1 MEEKQKHQNKQQEQP
16 QPVESTQGIVRHR
29 EIPLWGWIAV
39 IGYMLLIDNLPSL
52 EFEGWALVAGWFAAS
67 AMCVI
72 NYRSC
77 GRYHC
82 KITGLGFLGL
92 GVLAILEEIEV
103 IDLEAWVIWTTL
115 LAVLAVGF
123 GLEYRYKSK
132 SGSRY
137 VVACGSK
144 ACSSSSGGDEEF
156 CMNNNDEG
164 DHARMYK
171 YVPGSTLAASII
183 TAVVLHYFFPVT
195 TIIPFPYNLL
205 GLLIVGLGVYLAFQS
220 VRLLISHN
228 TTFKPSGN
236 PSSLVT
242 KYLYSY
248 SRNPIYL
255 GDLLIALGSA
265 TILSSLS
272 AFIAPIIFFL
282 VVNTIIIPFEENR
295 LQKNFGVEYER
306 YKGSVRRWL

>member
-1 MEEKQKHQNKQQEQP
+1 MTEEEQQP
-16 QPVESTQGIVRHR
+16 PIGSAGRVITHNSR
-29 EIPLWGWIAV
+29 EIPLWGWLAV
-39 IGYMLLIDNLPSL
+39 IAYMMLVDNLLPS
-52 EFEGWALVAGWFAAS
+52 EYEGWAIVAGWVAAG
-67 AMCVI
+67 ATCLV

-103 IDLEAWVIWTTL
+103 IDLEAWITWTAL
-115 LAVLAVGF
+115 LAILAVGF

-132 SGSRY
+132 SGSSY
-137 VVACGSK
+137 VVACDSK
-144 ACSSSSGGDEEF
+144 ACSSSRGDEEF
-156 CMNNNDEG
+156 CMNNDDG

-183 TAVVLHYFFPVT
+183 TAIVLHYFFPVT
-195 TIIPFPYNLL
+195 ILIPFPYNLL
-205 GLLIVGLGVYLAFQS
+205 GLLIVGFGVYSAFLS
-220 VRLLISHN
+220 VRLLISNN
-228 TTFKPSGN
+228 TTFEAGGN

-242 KYLYSY
+242 RRPYSY

-255 GDLLIALGSA
+255 GFLLITLGTG

-295 LQKNFGVEYER
+295 LQKNFGIQYER
-306 YKGSVRRWL
+306 YKASVRRWL

>member
-1 MEEKQKHQNKQQEQP
+1 MTEQQP
-16 QPVESTQGIVRHR
+16 PVESAGRVIRRNSR
-29 EIPLWGWIAV
+29 EIPLWSWLPVIA
-39 IGYMLLIDNLPSL
+39 YMVLVDNLMPSDY
-52 EFEGWALVAGWFAAS
+52 EGWAIVAGWFVAS
-67 AMCVI
+67 AICLV

-92 GVLAILEEIEV
+92 GVLAILEEIGV

-123 GLEYRYKSK
+123 GLEYRYNSK
-132 SGSRY
+132 SGSCY
-137 VVACGSK
+137 VVCGSK
-144 ACSSSSGGDEEF
+144 ACSSSGGDNEF
-156 CMNNNDEG
+156 CMNNNNES

-183 TAVVLHYFFPVT
+183 IAVVLHYFFPVT
-195 TIIPFPYNLL
+195 ILIPFLYNLL
-205 GLLIVGLGVYLAFQS
+205 GLVVVGLGIYLAFLS
-220 VRLLISHN
+220 VRLLISYN
-228 TTFKPSGN
+228 TTFEASGN

-242 KYLYSY
+242 RRPYSY

-255 GDLLIALGSA
+255 GFLLIALGTA
-265 TILSSLS
+265 AILSSLS

-306 YKGSVRRWL
+306 YKESVRRWL

>member
-1 MEEKQKHQNKQQEQP
+1 MEEQ
-16 QPVESTQGIVRHR
+16 QPVQSTGRVIRR
-29 EIPLWGWIAV
+29 NNKEIPLWSWLAV
-39 IGYMLLIDNLPSL
+39 IAYMVLVDNLMPS
-52 EFEGWALVAGWFAAS
+52 EYEGWAIVAGWFAAG
-67 AMCVI
+67 AMCLV
-72 NYRSC
+72 NYSSC

-82 KITGLGFLGL
+82 KITGLGFFGL
-92 GVLAILEEIEV
+92 GVLAILEDIGM
-103 IDLEAWVIWTTL
+103 IDLGAWVTWTTL
-115 LAVLAVGF
+115 LTVLAVGF

-132 SGSRY
+132 SGSSY

-144 ACSSSSGGDEEF
+144 ACSSSGDDEEF

-164 DHARMYK
+164 DHARIYK

-183 TAVVLHYFFPVT
+183 SAVVLHYFFPVT

-205 GLLIVGLGVYLAFQS
+205 GLVIVGSGVYLAFQS
-220 VRLLISHN
+220 VRLLISYN
-228 TTFKPSGN
+228 TTFEAGGN

-242 KYLYSY
+242 KCPYSY

-255 GDLLIALGSA
+255 GMLLIALGTA

-272 AFIAPIIFFL
+272 AFIAPILFFL

-295 LQKNFGVEYER
+295 LQKNFGMEYER

>member
-1 MEEKQKHQNKQQEQP
+1 MEQNKGQKTAE
-16 QPVESTQGIVRHR
+16 PVFRR
-29 EIPLWGWIAV
+29 KEIPLWSWLAV
-39 IGYMLLIDNLPSL
+39 IAYMVLVDNLMPSQY
-52 EFEGWALVAGWFAAS
+52 EGWAIVAGWFAAS
-67 AMCVI
+67 AMCLV
-72 NYRSC
+72 NYSSC

-92 GVLAILEEIEV
+92 GVLAILEEIGV
-103 IDLEAWVIWTTL
+103 IDLEAWVTWTTL
-115 LAVLAVGF
+115 FAVLAVGF
-123 GLEYRYKSK
+123 GLEYRYNSK
-132 SGSRY
+132 SGSCY

-144 ACSSSSGGDEEF
+144 TCSSSGGGDEEF

-171 YVPGSTLAASII
+171 YVPGSTLGASII
-183 TAVVLHYFFPVT
+183 IAVVLHYLFPVT

-205 GLLIVGLGVYLAFQS
+205 GLVIVGSGMYLAFQS

-228 TTFKPSGN
+228 TTFEAGGN

-242 KYLYSY
+242 RCPYSY

-255 GDLLIALGSA
+255 GFLLIALGTA

-295 LQKNFGVEYER
+295 LQKNFGIEYER

>member
-1 MEEKQKHQNKQQEQP
+1 MTEQP
-16 QPVESTQGIVRHR
+16 PVQSAGRVIRR
-29 EIPLWGWIAV
+29 NNKEIPLWSWLAV
-39 IGYMLLIDNLPSL
+39 IAYMVLVDNLMPS
-52 EFEGWALVAGWFAAS
+52 EYEGWAIVAGWFAAG
-67 AMCVI
+67 AMCIV
-72 NYRSC
+72 NYSSC

-82 KITGLGFLGL
+82 KITGLGFFGLGALAVLEEL
-92 GVLAILEEIEV
+92 GVL
-103 IDLEAWVIWTTL
+103 DLEAWLTWTAL
-115 LAVLAVGF
+115 LTVLAVGF

-132 SGSRY
+132 SGSSY

-144 ACSSSSGGDEEF
+144 ACSSSGGDEEY
-156 CMNNNDEG
+156 CMNNEDEG

-205 GLLIVGLGVYLAFQS
+205 GLLIVGFGVYSAFLS
-220 VRLLISHN
+220 VRLLISNN
-228 TTFKPSGN
+228 TTFEAGGN

-242 KYLYSY
+242 KYPYSC

-255 GDLLIALGSA
+255 GFLLIALGTA
-265 TILSSLS
+265 TILYSLS

-282 VVNTIIIPFEENR
+282 VVNTIIIPFEEDR
-295 LQKNFGVEYER
+295 LQKNFGIKYER
-306 YKGSVRRWL
+306 YKESVRRWL

>member
-1 MEEKQKHQNKQQEQP
+1 MEQNKGQKTAE
-16 QPVESTQGIVRHR
+16 PVFRRKEV
-29 EIPLWGWIAV
+29 PLWSWLAV
-39 IGYMLLIDNLPSL
+39 IAYMVLVDNLMPSQY
-52 EFEGWALVAGWFAAS
+52 EGWALVAGWFAAS
-67 AMCVI
+67 AMCLV
-72 NYRSC
+72 NYNSC

-92 GVLAILEEIEV
+92 GVLAILEEIGV
-103 IDLEAWVIWTTL
+103 IDLEAWVTWTTL
-115 LAVLAVGF
+115 FAVLAVGF
-123 GLEYRYKSK
+123 GLEYRYNSK
-132 SGSRY
+132 SGSCY

-144 ACSSSSGGDEEF
+144 ACSSSGGGGGGGGDEF

-171 YVPGSTLAASII
+171 YVPGSTLGASII
-183 TAVVLHYFFPVT
+183 IAVVLHYLFPVT

-205 GLLIVGLGVYLAFQS
+205 GLVIVGSGMYLAFQS

-228 TTFKPSGN
+228 TTFEAGGN

-242 KYLYSY
+242 RRPYSY

-255 GDLLIALGSA
+255 GFLLIALGTA

-295 LQKNFGVEYER
+295 LQKNFGIEYER

>member
-1 MEEKQKHQNKQQEQP
+1 MTEQQP
-16 QPVESTQGIVRHR
+16 PVESAGRVIRRNSR
-29 EIPLWGWIAV
+29 EIPLWSWLPVIA
-39 IGYMLLIDNLPSL
+39 YMALVDNLMPSDY
-52 EFEGWALVAGWFAAS
+52 EGWAIVAGWFAAS
-67 AMCVI
+67 AMCLV

-92 GVLAILEEIEV
+92 GVLAILEEIGV

-123 GLEYRYKSK
+123 GLEYRYNSK
-132 SGSRY
+132 SGSCY
-137 VVACGSK
+137 VVCGSK
-144 ACSSSSGGDEEF
+144 ACSSSGGDNEF
-156 CMNNNDEG
+156 CMNNNNES

-171 YVPGSTLAASII
+171 YVPGSTLGASII
-183 TAVVLHYFFPVT
+183 IAVVLHYFFPVT
-195 TIIPFPYNLL
+195 ILIPFPYNLL
-205 GLLIVGLGVYLAFQS
+205 GLVVVGLGIYLAFLS
-220 VRLLISHN
+220 VRLLISYN
-228 TTFKPSGN
+228 TTFEASGN

-242 KYLYSY
+242 RRPYSY

-255 GDLLIALGSA
+255 GFLLIALGTA
-265 TILSSLS
+265 AILSSLS

-306 YKGSVRRWL
+306 YKESVRRWL

>member
-1 MEEKQKHQNKQQEQP
+1 MEQNKGQKTAE
-16 QPVESTQGIVRHR
+16 PVFRRKEV
-29 EIPLWGWIAV
+29 PLWSWLAV
-39 IGYMLLIDNLPSL
+39 IAYMVLVDNLMPSQY
-52 EFEGWALVAGWFAAS
+52 EGWALVAGWFAAS
-67 AMCVI
+67 AMCLV
-72 NYRSC
+72 NYNSC

-92 GVLAILEEIEV
+92 GVLAILEEIGV

-115 LAVLAVGF
+115 FAVLAVGF
-123 GLEYRYKSK
+123 GLEYRYNSK
-132 SGSRY
+132 SGSCY

-144 ACSSSSGGDEEF
+144 ACSSSGGGGGGDEF

-171 YVPGSTLAASII
+171 YVPGSTLGASII
-183 TAVVLHYFFPVT
+183 IAVVLHYLFPVT

-205 GLLIVGLGVYLAFQS
+205 GLVIVGSGMYLAFQS

-228 TTFKPSGN
+228 TTFEAGGN

-242 KYLYSY
+242 RRPYSY

-255 GDLLIALGSA
+255 GFLLIALGTA

-295 LQKNFGVEYER
+295 LQKNFGIEYER

>member
-1 MEEKQKHQNKQQEQP
+1 MC
-16 QPVESTQGIVRHR
+16 
-29 EIPLWGWIAV
+29 
-39 IGYMLLIDNLPSL
+39 
-52 EFEGWALVAGWFAAS
+52 LV
-67 AMCVI
+67 
-72 NYRSC
+72 NYSSC

-92 GVLAILEEIEV
+92 GVLAILEEIGV
-103 IDLEAWVIWTTL
+103 IDLEAWVTWTTL
-115 LAVLAVGF
+115 FAVLAVGF
-123 GLEYRYKSK
+123 GLEYRYNSK
-132 SGSRY
+132 SGSCY

-144 ACSSSSGGDEEF
+144 TCSSSGGGDEEF

-171 YVPGSTLAASII
+171 YVPGSTLGASII
-183 TAVVLHYFFPVT
+183 IAVVLHYLFPVT

-205 GLLIVGLGVYLAFQS
+205 GLVIVGSGMYLAFQS

-228 TTFKPSGN
+228 TTFEAGGN

-242 KYLYSY
+242 RRPYSY

-255 GDLLIALGSA
+255 GFLLIALGTA

-295 LQKNFGVEYER
+295 LQKNFGIEYER

>member
-1 MEEKQKHQNKQQEQP
+1 MTEEQQ
-16 QPVESTQGIVRHR
+16 QPVESAGRVIRHNSR
-29 EIPLWGWIAV
+29 EIPLWSWLAV
-39 IGYMLLIDNLPSL
+39 IAYMVLVDNLMPSQY
-52 EFEGWALVAGWFAAS
+52 EGWALVAGWFAAG
-67 AMCVI
+67 AMCLV
-72 NYRSC
+72 NYSSC

-82 KITGLGFLGL
+82 KITGLGFFGLGL
-92 GVLAILEEIEV
+92 LAILEEIGV
-103 IDLEAWVIWTTL
+103 IDLEAWITWTAL
-115 LAVLAVGF
+115 LTVLAVGF

-132 SGSRY
+132 SGSSY

-144 ACSSSSGGDEEF
+144 ACSSSDGGDEEF

-183 TAVVLHYFFPVT
+183 IAVVLHYFFPVT

-228 TTFKPSGN
+228 TTFEAGGN

-242 KYLYSY
+242 RRPYSY

-255 GDLLIALGSA
+255 GFLLIALGTA

-272 AFIAPIIFFL
+272 AFIAPVIFFL
-282 VVNTIIIPFEENR
+282 VVNTIIIPFEENK
-295 LQKNFGVEYER
+295 LQKNFGIEYEK
-306 YKGSVRRWL
+306 YKASVRRWL

>member
-1 MEEKQKHQNKQQEQP
+1 MEQNKGQKTAE
-16 QPVESTQGIVRHR
+16 PVFRRKEV
-29 EIPLWGWIAV
+29 PLWSWLAV
-39 IGYMLLIDNLPSL
+39 IAYMVLVDNLMPSQY
-52 EFEGWALVAGWFAAS
+52 EGWALVAGWFAAS
-67 AMCVI
+67 AMCLA
-72 NYRSC
+72 NYNSC

-92 GVLAILEEIEV
+92 GVLAILEEIGV
-103 IDLEAWVIWTTL
+103 IDLEAWVTWTAL

-132 SGSRY
+132 SGSCY
-137 VVACGSK
+137 VVACDSK
-144 ACSSSSGGDEEF
+144 ACSSSGGDEEF
-156 CMNNNDEG
+156 CMNNNDDES

-205 GLLIVGLGVYLAFQS
+205 GLLIVGFGVYSAFLS
-220 VRLLISHN
+220 VRLLISNN
-228 TTFKPSGN
+228 TTFEAGGN

-242 KYLYSY
+242 RRPYSY

-255 GDLLIALGSA
+255 GFLLIALGTA
-265 TILSSLS
+265 TILSSFS

-282 VVNTIIIPFEENR
+282 VVNTIIIPDR
-295 LQKNFGVEYER
+295 K
-306 YKGSVRRWL
+306 SVV